1 MRLIILLG
9 LFSFYSLSLA
19 AQQSRSADVLG
30 LRSYRPVNSG
40 QATLTGFSK
49 QESPLANSLLLQG
62 PDGHFSNDPKL
73 RFLEP
78 SDTLHKG
85 RFWTSAAI
93 GATIYTGVMIGL
105 NEIWYAEFER
115 SSFHFFNDLGEWED
129 MDKVG
134 HLFTAYMEANWV
146 YKGARWTGLEERK
159 SIWLG
164 VAMGSLFQASVETL
178 DGFSAKWG
186 FSVPDIAFNTLGVS
200 AFAAQQLAWGEQR
213 ISLKVSSFHE
223 PYPNYLV
230 NPVNE
235 GMPVS
240 LRDRARSLYGST
252 YPEQFLKDYNAQTIW
267 ASVNIHSF
275 MQDKS
280 TRIPRWLNVA
290 VGYGAEN
297 MFGGFENSWED
308 GDTQY
313 ILDAD
318 AFPRYRQFYLSLDID
333 LTRIKTKSPFLKTL
347 FNLFNVIK
355 IPAPALEVNT
365 LGKVRLHGLYF

>member
-9 LFSFYSLSLA
+9 FISFYSLSLG

-30 LRSYRPVNSG
+30 LMSYRP
-40 QATLTGFSK
+40 ATPDKASLTAFRRQQTST
-49 QESPLANSLLLQG
+49 SSILLLQS
-62 PDGHFSNDPKL
+62 PSSYFSNDTKL

-85 RFWTSAAI
+85 RFWTSAAM

-164 VAMGSLFQASVETL
+164 VALGSLFQASVETL

-200 AFAAQQLAWGEQR
+200 AFAAQQLTWGEQR
-213 ISLKVSSFHE
+213 IHLKVSSYHD
-223 PYPNYLV
+223 PYPEYLV
-230 NPVNE
+230 NPVND
-235 GMPVS
+235 GPVVS
-240 LRDRARSLYGST
+240 LRDRAKSLYGAS

-267 ASVNIHSF
+267 ASANIHSF
-275 MQDKS
+275 MKNKS

-308 GDTQY
+308 GDTRY
-313 ILDAD
+313 VLDTD

-355 IPAPALEVNT
+355 IPAPALEINT
-365 LGKVRLHGLYF
+365 LGKVRLHGIYF